1 MTTGVALVLGFVVG
15 LLAWRS
21 LQPTFAHPALQREN
35 HRGAA
40 IATAGGLVLVV
51 VAVAVEG
58 TARLVEVVAA
68 DAGYEPVEALTRVP
82 RLMVLV
88 AVLGLGALGLVDD
101 LVGAGESGGFRGHLR
116 ALARGR
122 LTTGALKLFGG
133 AAVCLV
139 AVSLEIVAAPARLLA
154 DAALVALAANLGN
167 LLDRAPGRV
176 GKVSILCFVVLAAA
190 TGFDARLAGTAVVV
204 GAGVAV
210 LVPDLRERVML
221 GDVGANVLGAALG
234 LGVVVACGPG
244 VRTVVLVALVVLNL
258 VSEVVS
264 FSSVIA
270 RVAPL
275 RAADRLGRAPG

>member
-1 MTTGVALVLGFVVG
+1 MTTLVAFLLGLGVGV
-15 LLAWRS
+15 LAWRS

-51 VAVAVEG
+51 AAVALEG

-68 DAGYEPVEALTRVP
+68 DAGHEPVELATRIP

-101 LVGAGESGGFRGHLR
+101 LVGDGESGGFKGHLG

-139 AVSLEIVAAPARLLA
+139 AVSLDIVAAPGRFLA

-167 LLDRAPGRV
+167 LFDRAPGRV
-176 GKVSILCFVVLAAA
+176 GKISVLCFLVLAVA

-204 GAGVAV
+204 GAGLAV
-210 LVPDLRERVML
+210 LVPDLREKVML

-234 LGVVVACGPG
+234 LGVVVACGPL
-244 VRTVVLVALVVLNL
+244 VRTVVLVLLALLNL
-258 VSEVVS
+258 ASEAVS

-270 RVAPL
+270 RVPPL
-275 RAADRLGRAPG
+275 RAADRLGRPPG